1 MHPETERLLAALPGQ
16 PALRAALGGPG
27 LDATA
32 RLSAAAAAG
41 YAIPPEALPA
51 LEAALAAAEGKA
63 GGRAGGKGSQERSH
77 ELGDAALD
85 QVQGGH
91 WPVRNLNSPFD

>member
-1 MHPETERLLAALPGQ
+1 MPHPEIERLTIALPQDAALQARLHQAATPE
-16 PALRAALGGPG
+16 ALRTALAG
-27 LDATA
+27 
-32 RLSAAAAAG
+32 AG

-51 LEAALAAAEGKA
+51 LRAVLAGTGPA
-63 GGRAGGKGSQERSH
+63 GASQE
-77 ELGDAALD
+77 LCDAALD